1 MGWADCCALEFGLTA
16 VHWSQFGIKEERQ
29 MKNGR
34 PSQELHGGG
43 DCFNLIFFN
52 LVLLYQKVLWLC
64 AGFLIAYKN
73 TFAFLTSVNISV

>member
-1 MGWADCCALEFGLTA
+1 MCQMGWADWCALEFGLTG

-43 DCFNLIFFN
+43 DCFNLIFLIWFCYIRRFYGC
-52 LVLLYQKVLWLC
+52 VLAFSSPIRTRLC
-64 AGFLIAYKN
+64 F
-73 TFAFLTSVNISV
+73 